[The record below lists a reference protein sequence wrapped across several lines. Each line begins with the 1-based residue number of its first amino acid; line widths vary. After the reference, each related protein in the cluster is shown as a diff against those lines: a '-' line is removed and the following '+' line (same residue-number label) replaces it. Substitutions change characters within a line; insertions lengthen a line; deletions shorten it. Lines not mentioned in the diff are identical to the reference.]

1 MLGYRQLAF
10 PRCGRLLAVLALLVT
25 GQARAA
31 EPPAHLPKYDLDLN
45 IDVAAHRATL
55 HQRVTWTNHTKAPL
69 NSLAFN
75 FYPNYQV
82 PRRDYLA
89 LAKTLEML
97 RLQPSI
103 GIDRGGRAGV
113 ITAAKLTALGKKK
126 HDQTL
131 NYEYDDTN
139 PTTFRFPL
147 PAALEPGETVVVE
160 LTCEFY
166 LPNKQGRLG
175 YWKDVTF
182 LTNAF
187 PVLAFCD
194 DTGWRP
200 MPFIPWH
207 QPFFNEAGVWR
218 ATVTLPEGEVLAT
231 SPRIK
236 SEAKLDGGRKRVEL
250 DPFVGRDFP
259 VLCSTRYREYSTDIN
274 LPDGTPVNLRC
285 IAFEEHEWYAREI
298 LKIVGEAIPVYST
311 WFGNF
316 PYASFTVA
324 EAYFGWN
331 GNECAGLVMI
341 DERVFGM
348 PHLARGYVEY
358 LVSHETS
365 HQWWYNYVGT
375 NGYAEPF
382 MDEASAAFFTHKLL
396 DKKNGKNNA
405 MLAWPQ
411 GLQWLP
417 NINRENYRFGGT
429 YYTIRNQEMNPA
441 AQDLPKY
448 GHLFNL
454 FAGAYDRGSMA
465 IGMIENQMG
474 EAAFLDFTRGVVAKY
489 GWRVLQLADYKRELE
504 AYTGRDWTDFFDR
517 WIYGKGLTD
526 WKVEGVTVSPRSGPR
541 VRNLAAVGTGRET
554 VTASAVV
561 VQKGEFTEPTTIGFT
576 LKGGEIVRVPVGGDK
591 PLSLPEIGA
600 TVTPIGDKKW
610 RVDVELAGEPEQVA
624 ADPDHVILDANPHD
638 NRWKPP
644 VRAKVTPLLTSL
656 DDADLTSDYDRVNLI
671 AGPWAWGASYQD
683 PWYTRSTMIGLRA
696 GANKPQH
703 WKADAYAAYRTDYRD
718 IIFGA
723 SATKLGD
730 HYELGLNYERRIAG
744 PFGNQDG
751 SGGPQRAV
759 AYYRD
764 VMKPGS
770 SLYLPPLMYQDLFAT
785 YQDNFLPFPRSTQGE
800 RFQKLSMAG
809 YHYRLNLY
817 TPYWNPECGVW
828 VDAMAAAGGAEFTT
842 WKGMGQGRLEL
853 AAVHGLP
860 DCLGPLQHVRVAG
873 RVVTLGAWPDY
884 GQFYALGG
892 GTLFRGFDF
901 AERQGNAL
909 WVANAELRIPV
920 KRDVTW
926 DVLDHTIG
934 ARSIWLAAFT
944 DIGTVYADGRSVG
957 GVAYALGAGL
967 RVEVAVFSF
976 IERATL
982 RFDVAKTINAASPW
996 QWWFGIQHA
1005 F

>member
-1 MLGYRQLAF
+1 MLGYRQLAST
-10 PRCGRLLAVLALLVT
+10 RCGRLLGLLALLFA
-25 GQARAA
+25 GEARAA
-31 EPPAHLPKYDLDLN
+31 EVPAHLPKYDLDLS
-45 IDVAAHRATL
+45 IDVTAHRATL
-55 HQRVTWTNHTKAPL
+55 HERVTWTNHTKTPL
-69 NSLAFN
+69 NHLAFN

-82 PRRDYLA
+82 PRREYLA

-113 ITAAKLTALGKKK
+113 IADAKLVSLGKKA
-126 HDQTL
+126 HDL
-131 NYEYDDTN
+131 VLKYEYDDTN
-139 PTTFRFPL
+139 PTALRFPL
-147 PAALEPGETVVVE
+147 PDTLDPGETVVVE

-175 YWKDVTF
+175 YWKDVTY

-194 DTGWRP
+194 DSGWRP

-207 QPFFNEAGVWR
+207 QPFFNDAGVWR
-218 ATVTLPEGEVLAT
+218 ATITLPEGEVLAS

-250 DPFVGRDFP
+250 DTFVGRDFP
-259 VLCSTRYREYSTDIN
+259 VLCSKRYREYSTDIN
-274 LPDGTPVNLRC
+274 LPDGKPVNLRC
-285 IAFEEHEWYAREI
+285 VAFEEHEWYAREI
-298 LKIVGEAIPVYST
+298 LKIVGEAIPIYST

-316 PYASFTVA
+316 PYSSFTVA
-324 EAYFGWN
+324 ESYFGWN

-382 MDEASAAFFTHKLL
+382 MDEACAAFFTHKLL
-396 DKKNGKNNA
+396 DKKHGKNNS
-405 MLAWPQ
+405 MLAWPR
-411 GLQWLP
+411 GFEWMA
-417 NINRENYRFGGT
+417 NIDRENYRFGGT
-429 YYTIRNQEMNPA
+429 HYSIRNREMNPA
-441 AQDLPKY
+441 SQDLPKY

-465 IGMIENQMG
+465 IGLIENQMG
-474 EAAFLDFTRGVVAKY
+474 EAAFFDFIRGLVAKY
-489 GWRVLQLADYKRELE
+489 GWRMLQVADFKRELE
-504 AYTGRDWTDFFDR
+504 AYTGRDWTDFFDK

-526 WKVEGVTVSPRSGPR
+526 WKVETVTVSKPVGPR
-541 VRNLAAVGTGRET
+541 VQNTAAAAKPGA

-561 VQKGEFTEPTTIGFT
+561 RQTGDFTEPTTVGFT
-576 LKGGEIVRVPVGGDK
+576 LPDGQIVRVPVGADTA
-591 PLSLPEIGA
+591 LNLPEIGA
-600 TVTPIGDKKW
+600 TVTPIGNKGW

-624 ADPDHVILDANPHD
+624 ADPDRLILDANPHD

-644 VRAKVTPLLTSL
+644 IRTKITPLLSTL
-656 DDADLTSDYDRVNLI
+656 DEADLTSDYDRLNVI

-683 PWYTRSTMIGLRA
+683 PWYTRSTMLGARIV
-696 GANKPQH
+696 ANKPQH

-718 IIFGA
+718 VVIGGDL
-723 SATKLGD
+723 TKFGD
-730 HYELGLNYERRIAG
+730 HYEIGLNYERRVAG
-744 PFGNQDG
+744 PFGDQDG

-764 VMKPGS
+764 VMKPGA
-770 SLYLPPLMYQDLFAT
+770 SLYLPPLMYQDVFAT
-785 YQDNFLPFPRSTQGE
+785 YQDNFLPFPRTPQGE
-800 RFQKLSMAG
+800 RYQRLAMAG

-828 VDAMAAAGGAEFTT
+828 VDAMAAAGGAEFAT

-853 AAVHGLP
+853 AGVHELP
-860 DCLGPLQHVRVAG
+860 DCLGPLSDWRMAG
-873 RVVTLGAWPDY
+873 RVVALGAWPNY

-892 GTLFRGFDF
+892 GTLFRGFDL
-901 AERQGNAL
+901 AQRQGNSL
-909 WVANAELRIPV
+909 WVANAELRIPI
-920 KRDVTW
+920 KKDVVW
-926 DVLDHTIG
+926 DVLDHTFG
-934 ARSIWLAAFT
+934 ARGLWLATFT
-944 DIGTVYADGRSVG
+944 DIGSVYADGKSID

-967 RVEVAVFSF
+967 RLEVAVFSF

-982 RFDVAKTINAASPW
+982 RFDVAKTLNAATPF
-996 QWWFGIQHA
+996 QFWFGFQHA